1 MKGRKLPVSYSC
13 EPPAAMEGLQP
24 TWLEKEVTLRSMTP
38 HMRVKR
44 PSWMLQLTLLDFL
57 VIHCLCPNPETSFP
71 RATIWGSGF
80 GLMEGRSMSLQK
92 IGTIAQTPQRKAVD
106 WLDSDG
112 WTEGFRA
119 PYAQQSPLL
128 YVVHLHTGPRPAG
141 E

>member
-24 TWLEKEVTLRSMTP
+24 TWLEKQVTPRSMTP
-38 HMRVKR
+38 RMCMKR
-44 PSWMLQLTLLDFL
+44 PAWMLQLTLPDFL

-80 GLMEGRSMSLQK
+80 GLMEGRSMSLHK
-92 IGTIAQTPQRKAVD
+92 IGTIAQTPQRQVE

-112 WTEGFRA
+112 SPEGFRA
-119 PYAQQSPLL
+119 PYDQQSPLIH
-128 YVVHLHTGPRPAG
+128 VAHPHTRPWPAG